1 MKVLLI
7 DDEQKIVLALAK
19 GLEEHGLEVDTSFE
33 VESALELIRINSY
46 DIIVSDVVMP
56 KYSGIDLVNSIRKLS
71 IQTPIIIVSAL
82 DQIEDK
88 VAGFEAGADDYL
100 TKPFEFIELLFRIK
114 ALARRPIGTFQ
125 FSKSLAYQS
134 LTMNLETNEF
144 FRENKKIEL
153 TPREFSLMEFFIRNP
168 EKTVTKFEIA
178 EKVWKL
184 NFDTGTNY
192 IEVYVNFLRKKIET
206 GFDKKILHTQYK
218 VGYIL
223 RED

>member
-7 DDEQKIVLALAK
+7 DDEQKIALALAK
-19 GLEEHGLEVDTSFE
+19 GLEENGLEVDTAFE
-33 VESALELIRINSY
+33 VESALELIKVNNY

-82 DQIEDK
+82 DQLEDK

-114 ALARRPIGTFQ
+114 ALARRPVGTFQ
-125 FSKSLAYQS
+125 FSKSLVYQS
-134 LTMNLETNEF
+134 LSMNLETNEF
-144 FRENKKIEL
+144 YREDKKIEL
-153 TPREFSLMEFFIRNP
+153 TPREFSLMEFFMRNS
-168 EKTVTKFEIA
+168 EKTITKFEIA

-192 IEVYVNFLRKKIET
+192 IEVYVNFLRKKIES